1 MAGIYADLK
10 SDFKIPPAGTHM
22 ARCIGMIEIGT
33 VTTTFMDDEKILQK
47 VSITWELPEEL
58 AVFNEEKGEQP
69 FVVSK
74 EYTLSMHEK
83 SNLRKDLESWRGRGY
98 TAEEAKHLDITSVLG
113 QPCLLTIIHQPG
125 RNDPSKMYPK
135 IENVSKLVKGQVCP
149 PQVNETKLLCYE
161 DFDWELFSTLPD
173 FMKDKIKQSKEFQ
186 EMQDPGIYDV
196 EGKTP
201 SEEDEPP
208 F

>member
-83 SNLRKDLESWRGRGY
+83 QL
-98 TAEEAKHLDITSVLG
+98 
-113 QPCLLTIIHQPG
+113 
-125 RNDPSKMYPK
+125 
-135 IENVSKLVKGQVCP
+135 
-149 PQVNETKLLCYE
+149 
-161 DFDWELFSTLPD
+161 
-173 FMKDKIKQSKEFQ
+173 
-186 EMQDPGIYDV
+186 
-196 EGKTP
+196 
-201 SEEDEPP
+201 
-208 F
+208 